1 MPVDEAFH
9 ARFEARRR
17 SYRYLILNRWVR
29 PAVARHAVT
38 WERRPLDVA
47 SMQAAGEALVGEHD
61 FSTFRALACQAKSPV
76 RTVHALSVERA
87 GGSVVIDITANAFL
101 HHMVRNIAGVLITIG
116 AGERPSTWA
125 GELLAL
131 RDRRLG
137 GVTAPP
143 QGLYL
148 VRVEYDP
155 VHGLPP
161 PPAPPLLRVDG

>member
-1 MPVDEAFH
+1 
-9 ARFEARRR
+9 
-17 SYRYLILNRWVR
+17 
-29 PAVARHAVT
+29 
-38 WERRPLDVA
+38 
-47 SMQAAGEALVGEHD
+47 
-61 FSTFRALACQAKSPV
+61 
-76 RTVHALSVERA
+76 
-87 GGSVVIDITANAFL
+87 
-101 HHMVRNIAGVLITIG
+101 MVRNIAGVLITIG

-148 VRVEYDP
+148 VRVEYDAE
-155 VHGLPP
+155 HGLPP